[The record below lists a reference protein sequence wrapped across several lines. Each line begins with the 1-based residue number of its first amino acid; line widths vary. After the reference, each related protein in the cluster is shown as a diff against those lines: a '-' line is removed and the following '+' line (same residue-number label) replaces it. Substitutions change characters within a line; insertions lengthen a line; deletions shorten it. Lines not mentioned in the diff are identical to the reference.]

1 MAAGTSGIKRKEKK
15 SENFFEKSLQF
26 LKACGIVI
34 CVASDK
40 RNDALVGV
48 NDDEGPPVP
57 IPNTVVKLI
66 GAEDTWLATA
76 WENRTMPT
84 S

>member
-1 MAAGTSGIKRKEKK
+1 MAAETSGRRTKEKIETFLK
-15 SENFFEKSLQF
+15 KDLQF
-26 LKACGIVI
+26 GKACGILI

-40 RNDALVGV
+40 RNDTSVGV

-84 S
+84 Q